1 MVCWSHVIIEVYC
14 ARTWSTKKGKY
25 LFEVIDLKKGE
36 FKKKLNPSFDPNY
49 ATPKKPSFL
58 RPLPWHKRGLRQRY
72 MIGIQ
77 YLECRRQ

>member
-49 ATPKKPSFL
+49 ATPKKPS
-58 RPLPWHKRGLRQRY
+58 
-72 MIGIQ
+72 
-77 YLECRRQ
+77 